1 MMEITPIR
9 TETDHRAALRVVS
22 TLLDQ
27 DPSPDSPEGKRLD
40 VLSTLIEA
48 YERKHHPIDSPDKG
62 GIGVKNL
69 QDLKA
74 ELLANPAVRQAY
86 DAQAPEFELA
96 RELIAARTQAVLI
109 QGDADDASL
118 QKASKTLD
126 SLLAVKGVDVDAVV
140 ADFNVAR
147 QRAQTPKKQKSKAT

>member
-1 MMEITPIR
+1 
-9 TETDHRAALRVVS
+9 
-22 TLLDQ
+22 
-27 DPSPDSPEGKRLD
+27 

-62 GIGVKNL
+62 GIDVKSL
-69 QDLKA
+69 KDLKA
-74 ELLANPAVRQAY
+74 ELMANPAVRQAY